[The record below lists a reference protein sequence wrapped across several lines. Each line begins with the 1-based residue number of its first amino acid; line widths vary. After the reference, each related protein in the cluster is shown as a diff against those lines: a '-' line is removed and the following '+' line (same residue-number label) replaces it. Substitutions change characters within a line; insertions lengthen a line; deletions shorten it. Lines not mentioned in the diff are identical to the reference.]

1 MRVTGISLLRSLLQ
15 LRSPSSALKLFSDSV
30 RMVFYASFVE
40 IPLPR
45 SDRLAALPLPNP
57 ILRRAVPTLSR
68 FLRLL
73 ISSMAESRGPAGVP
87 VGSDSVVDDVP
98 DKTCWA
104 GVGGVAGRR
113 LPPAKRSSW
122 LSWVHRCGVSGRSP
136 DQDVF

>member
-1 MRVTGISLLRSLLQ
+1 MRT
-15 LRSPSSALKLFSDSV
+15 
-30 RMVFYASFVE
+30 VFYARSVE

-57 ILRRAVPTLSR
+57 ILRRAVSPLSR

-98 DKTCWA
+98 NKSGWA

-122 LSWVHRCGVSGRSP
+122 LSWVYGCGVSGRSP
-136 DQDVF
+136 DQEAIV